1 MKKIVSVLLVAAMVL
16 SMVACGDKTANG
28 DDKSKNQLVVATN
41 ASFEPFEYMDGDTYY
56 GVDME
61 IAKLLADELGKE
73 LVIDNMDFNAVCLSV
88 GQQKCDIAMAGLT
101 VNEKREEHVTFTESY
116 YEASQKLVVPS
127 DDTVFANCTDV
138 ESVMTALNG
147 LTKDV
152 TIGVQEGT
160 TGQFFVEGD
169 EEWEFDG
176 LTATCK
182 TYKNGSLAIQDMING
197 NIDYVII
204 DAAPAAAITESIN
217 AMQTD
222 NAVTAKVLEYNLT
235 EEEYAFGV
243 DKTQPELLEEVNDFI
258 KKIKE
263 DGTLEEI
270 FNKYFGDGTPEGV
283 TSAK

>member
-16 SMVACGDKTANG
+16 SMVACGGKTANG

-127 DDTVFANCTDV
+127 DDTVFANCADA
-138 ESVMTALNG
+138 EAVMTALNG
-147 LTKDV
+147 LAKDV

-169 EEWEFDG
+169 EEWGFDG

-243 DKTQPELLEEVNDFI
+243 DKTQPELLEQVNDFI

>member
-1 MKKIVSVLLVAAMVL
+1 MKKIVSVLLVVAMVL
-16 SMVACGDKTANG
+16 SMVACGGKTANG

-127 DDTVFANCTDV
+127 DDTVFANCADA
-138 ESVMTALNG
+138 EAVMTALNG
-147 LTKDV
+147 LAKDV

-169 EEWEFDG
+169 EEWGFDG

-182 TYKNGSLAIQDMING
+182 TYKNGSLAI
-197 NIDYVII
+197 
-204 DAAPAAAITESIN
+204 
-217 AMQTD
+217 
-222 NAVTAKVLEYNLT
+222 
-235 EEEYAFGV
+235 
-243 DKTQPELLEEVNDFI
+243 
-258 KKIKE
+258 
-263 DGTLEEI
+263 
-270 FNKYFGDGTPEGV
+270 
-283 TSAK
+283 

>member
-1 MKKIVSVLLVAAMVL
+1 MKKIVSVLLVVAMVL
-16 SMVACGDKTANG
+16 SMVACGGKTANG

-127 DDTVFANCTDV
+127 DDTVFANCADA
-138 ESVMTALNG
+138 EAVMTALNG
-147 LTKDV
+147 LAKDV

-169 EEWEFDG
+169 EEWGFDG

-217 AMQTD
+217 SMQTD

-235 EEEYAFGV
+235 EEENAFGV
-243 DKTQPELLEEVNDFI
+243 DKTQPELLEQVNDFI

-263 DGTLEEI
+263 EGTLEEI

>member
-1 MKKIVSVLLVAAMVL
+1 MKKIVSLLLVTVMAL
-16 SMVACGDKTANG
+16 SMVACGDKTANE
-28 DDKSKNQLVVATN
+28 DDKNKNQLVVATN

-127 DDTVFANCTDV
+127 DDTVFANCTDL
-138 ESVMTALNG
+138 ESVMAALNA
-147 LTKDV
+147 LSKDV
-152 TIGVQEGT
+152 KIGVQEGT

-169 EEWEFDG
+169 EEWGFDG
-176 LTATCK
+176 LKATCK

-217 AMQTD
+217 AMQAE

-243 DKTQPELLEEVNDFI
+243 DKTQPELLEQVNDFI

>member
-1 MKKIVSVLLVAAMVL
+1 MKKLLSLLLVSVMVL
-16 SMVACGDKTANG
+16 SMVACGEKTANG
-28 DDKSKNQLVVATN
+28 DDKSKDQLVVATN

-138 ESVMTALNG
+138 EAVMTALNG
-147 LTKDV
+147 LTADV
-152 TIGVQEGT
+152 KIGVQEGT

-169 EEWEFDG
+169 EEWGFDG
-176 LTATCK
+176 LKATCK

-217 AMQTD
+217 AMQAE
-222 NAVTAKVLEYNLT
+222 NAVTAKVMEYNLT

-243 DKTQPELLEEVNDFI
+243 DKTQPELLEEVNAFI

>member
-1 MKKIVSVLLVAAMVL
+1 MKKLLSLLLISVMVL
-16 SMVACGDKTANG
+16 SMVACGEKTANG
-28 DDKSKNQLVVATN
+28 DDKSKDQLVVATN

-127 DDTVFANCTDV
+127 DDTVFANCTDL
-138 ESVMTALNG
+138 EAVMTALNG
-147 LTKDV
+147 LTADV
-152 TIGVQEGT
+152 KIGVQEGT

-169 EEWEFDG
+169 EEWGFDG
-176 LTATCK
+176 LKATCK

-217 AMQTD
+217 AMQAE
-222 NAVTAKVLEYNLT
+222 NAVTAKVMEYNLT
-235 EEEYAFGV
+235 EEEYAVGV
-243 DKTQPELLEEVNDFI
+243 DKTQPELLEEVNAFI

>member
-1 MKKIVSVLLVAAMVL
+1 
-16 SMVACGDKTANG
+16 
-28 DDKSKNQLVVATN
+28 
-41 ASFEPFEYMDGDTYY
+41 
-56 GVDME
+56 
-61 IAKLLADELGKE
+61 
-73 LVIDNMDFNAVCLSV
+73 MDFNAVCLSV

>member
-1 MKKIVSVLLVAAMVL
+1 MKKLLSVLLVAALML
-16 SMVACGDKTANG
+16 SMVACGDKTANE
-28 DDKSKNQLVVATN
+28 DDKNQLVVATN

-127 DDTVFANCTDV
+127 DDTVFANCTDI
-138 ESVMTALNG
+138 ESVMAALNS
-147 LTKDV
+147 LTADV
-152 TIGVQEGT
+152 KIGVQEGT

-169 EEWEFDG
+169 AEWEFDG
-176 LTATCK
+176 LNATCK

-204 DAAPAAAITESIN
+204 DAAPAVAITESIN
-217 AMQTD
+217 AMQD
-222 NAVTAKVLEYNLT
+222 GGVTAKVLEYNLT

-243 DKTQPELLEEVNDFI
+243 DKTQPELLEQVNDFI

>member
-1 MKKIVSVLLVAAMVL
+1 MKKIVSVLLVVALVL
-16 SMVACGDKTANG
+16 SMVACGGKTANG

-127 DDTVFANCTDV
+127 DDTVFANCADA
-138 ESVMTALNG
+138 EAVMTALNG
-147 LTKDV
+147 LAKDV

-169 EEWEFDG
+169 EEWGFDG

-217 AMQTD
+217 SMQTD

-243 DKTQPELLEEVNDFI
+243 DKTQPELLEQVNDFI

>member
-1 MKKIVSVLLVAAMVL
+1 MKKIVSVLLVVAMVL
-16 SMVACGDKTANG
+16 SMVACGGKTANG

-127 DDTVFANCTDV
+127 DDTVFANCADA
-138 ESVMTALNG
+138 EAVMTALNG
-147 LTKDV
+147 LAKDV

-169 EEWEFDG
+169 EEWGFDG

-243 DKTQPELLEEVNDFI
+243 DKTQPELLEQVNDFI